1 MSFQNQSG
9 DLSPFTEVV
18 PESAKLGGLTKSSI
32 LTQRRRCRIVP
43 QTGST
48 YGTNST
54 GIGAGNSQIQ
64 FLIADQ
70 GGLIDMR
77 SVVLN
82 YTISTSGT
90 ASVPDDGHP
99 FTTVQVLMNGQLM
112 DNIQNAMKLT
122 NIEMKAG
129 GSKTY
134 YQSAGSFQGF
144 ELLNNDLTSGLTAAV
159 TGTITGNTTTV
170 GTANGLTLT
179 SGVTGGLSAWGYVAN
194 NLADITA
201 RTTRAAAAL
210 NSNTRGETRSI
221 PLGLVSGV
229 GRMKTYLPIALTG
242 ELSLVLITGS
252 AGEVMFQ
259 AGTAAD
265 CNYALSNVSLEYDIV
280 VPDQRYMSLLQK
292 IASDPSDAGLNI
304 PFESSIVT
312 AGASIAASA
321 SALTE
326 NTVIV
331 SRATNHL
338 LRAHIVQIPTTLLQ
352 SQNYPSQ
359 SCFGHAGMFSYQFRI
374 GSQVYPQVA
383 TQGDASMFNTSL
395 AAYGS
400 VSQEN
405 GSLIN
410 RSLWAI
416 ATDMG
421 TTPGT
426 VKVYETAEGGASTTA
441 VKFGF
446 ADSCIPSYGFQTVK
460 GGAEPLDVDGVSLAG
475 ASGSQLIASLISAP
489 SVAYTP
495 FIALVALKFLKAS
508 GGAVMVVG
516 A

>member
-1 MSFQNQSG
+1 
-9 DLSPFTEVV
+9 
-18 PESAKLGGLTKSSI
+18 
-32 LTQRRRCRIVP
+32 
-43 QTGST
+43 
-48 YGTNST
+48 
-54 GIGAGNSQIQ
+54 
-64 FLIADQ
+64 
-70 GGLIDMR
+70 MR

-82 YTISTSGT
+82 YTISTAGT
-90 ASVPDDGHP
+90 TSVPDDGHP

-122 NIEMKAG
+122 NVEMKAG

-144 ELLNNDLTSGLTAAV
+144 ELLNPDLTTSTA
-159 TGTITGNTTTV
+159 
-170 GTANGLTLT
+170 T
-179 SGVTGGLSAWGYVAN
+179 SSAAALSQWGYVSQ
-194 NLADITA
+194 NLADINL
-201 RTTRAAAAL
+201 RTTKSASAKT
-210 NSNTRGETRSI
+210 NNYVGETRSI
-221 PLGLVSGV
+221 PLGLLSGV

-252 AGEVMFQ
+252 IGEVMFQ
-259 AGTAAD
+259 PGTAAD
-265 CNYALSNVSLEYDIV
+265 CNYSLANVSLEYDIV

-312 AGASIAASA
+312 AGASITASS

-338 LRAHIVQIPTTLLQ
+338 LRAHVVQIPTSLLQ

-359 SCFGHAGMFSYQFRI
+359 SCFGHAGLWSYQMRI

-400 VSQEN
+400 VEQEN
-405 GSLIN
+405 GSVIN
-410 RSLWAI
+410 RSLWAV

-426 VKVYETAEGGASTTA
+426 VKVYETAETGASTTA
-441 VKFGF
+441 IKFGF

-460 GGAEPLDVDGVSLAG
+460 GAAEPLDVDGVSLAG
-475 ASGSQLIASLISAP
+475 ASGSQLIVSLVSAP

-495 FIALVALKFLKAS
+495 FVCLVALKFLKAS
-508 GGAVMVVG
+508 GGAVTVVG